1 MNFKLPILEIP
12 DDDPFKN
19 DVLNR
24 ETAIHTLT
32 SLVENLSGPFVL
44 AIDSPW
50 GTGKTT
56 FIRMWQAH
64 LKLNEYI
71 CIYFNSWESDF
82 ASDPLIV
89 FLGEIENFV
98 KVSDLSTAEFNEIFE
113 KTKKI
118 ASGVVKRALPVT
130 SKILTA
136 GLLDMDDFSE
146 KALSELSSDLV
157 KDAIDEYQ
165 ALSHL
170 NKKFHVSLTS
180 AVEKLKASKGSKDKI
195 IIFVDEIDRCRPTYA
210 IELLERI
217 KHLFNVPNVIFVLSL
232 DKNQLNTSLSVV
244 YGHEINAEEY
254 LRRFIDLEFS
264 LPKANTTQFT
274 KYLYQKF
281 DFQSF
286 FLNRQ
291 DGSSE
296 ERILVE
302 LFSELSDLFDL
313 SLRTREHCFTRI
325 RVGMMTTPSDYY
337 FHPVLIVILV
347 ILKAAKPSIYQ
358 KFVSSVGTAS
368 DVLNCIRELPGG
380 ENYLIK
386 KHSGTLVESFLI
398 AAKFDRHSINSEL
411 MRHEKIQENQSIDFE
426 EKQRSQA
433 ICSIVTNIINKH
445 GSKLDDYIF
454 DKIDLI
460 NRFN

>member
-1 MNFKLPILEIP
+1 MNFKLSPIEIP
-12 DDDPFKN
+12 DEDPFKN
-19 DVLNR
+19 DALNR
-24 ETAIHTLT
+24 KAAIHTLT
-32 SLVENLSGPFVL
+32 SLIGNLNGPFVL

-56 FIRMWQAH
+56 FIQMWQAH

-98 KVSDLSTAEFNEIFE
+98 KASGLSTTEFNEVFE

-118 ASGVVKRALPVT
+118 ATGVAKRALPVAG
-130 SKILTA
+130 KILTA
-136 GLLDMDDFSE
+136 GLLEMDDFSE

-165 ALSHL
+165 ALNHL
-170 NKKFHVSLTS
+170 NKKFHVSLTT

-232 DKNQLNTSLSVV
+232 DKDQLNTSLSVV
-244 YGHEINAEEY
+244 YGQEINADEY

-264 LPKANTTQFT
+264 LPKANAAQFT
-274 KYLYQKF
+274 RHLYRKF
-281 DFQSF
+281 DFLSF

-291 DGSSE
+291 DGQHE
-296 ERILVE
+296 EKDLVE
-302 LFSELSDLFDL
+302 LFTELSDLFDL
-313 SLRTREHCFTRI
+313 SLRAREQCFTRI
-325 RVGMMTTPSDYY
+325 RIGMMTTPSDYY
-337 FHPVLIVILV
+337 FYPVLIVILV
-347 ILKAAKPSIYQ
+347 ILKAVRPSIYQ
-358 KFVSSVGTAS
+358 KFISSAGTAS
-368 DVLNCIRELPGG
+368 DVLNCIRGLPNG
-380 ENYLIK
+380 ENYLFQE
-386 KHSGTLVESFLI
+386 HSGALIESYLI
-398 AAKFDRHSINSEL
+398 AAKCDPRVANAEL
-411 MRHEKIQENQSIDFE
+411 EHHQQIYVDQAIDF
-426 EKQRSQA
+426 KIRQRSQK
-433 ICSIVTNIINKH
+433 ICNVVNSINQKH
-445 GSKLDDYIF
+445 SGKLDRYVI

-460 NRFN
+460 TQFN